1 MSRQGYDLS
10 REQLKSYGFRE
21 CAYDYDTDT

>member
-1 MSRQGYDLS
+1 MSRQGYDLTKKTL
-10 REQLKSYGFRE
+10 ELYGFRE